1 MGDCG
6 YYDKNRVEMKVL
18 LDFLNNNHLI
28 LKEFSYMCNYRMKW
42 LNHDFGNYSEIVLI
56 YNDKMLDNWDEN
68 NPEKF
73 NMFREWFNEI

>member
-1 MGDCG
+1 
-6 YYDKNRVEMKVL
+6 
-18 LDFLNNNHLI
+18 
-28 LKEFSYMCNYRMKW
+28 MKW